1 MAAVNQVFP
10 GILASPE
17 YAGNVYDVQTKQAL
31 AQALLQKGL
40 QGNLAAYQPAGG
52 GFAYVPKM
60 GIGGALAGSV
70 LPGLLGSAL
79 QRQANQELT
88 ALGRQQQAALTRM
101 LTPQTVTET
110 IGGGGAPGMVP
121 AVVAGQPGVAG
132 QPDAQALGAA
142 LAPQTVTRTT
152 AAPLNPGN
160 LDPNVALY
168 LLNTAPEKY
177 LENVLSYNKPAE
189 VISQLRAAGIDPNS
203 ALGRQIGQQA
213 LAKATYQAP
222 FVSKAGDIISDPNDV
237 NRVLRVNPNIGEGME
252 VVTRSDGSKMV
263 VPIQGYT
270 GTIGAIEGARAQARA
285 TGEESKIYNP
295 ETKRYEIAP
304 RSVAIAGPGSA
315 GGGLGTGRLGGAPG
329 AAPGGRF
336 AAGPALGAEQAEG
349 VEGTE
354 QAKRGIELDREAGA
368 APQQRLFIR
377 ELRQTMSGF
386 DPGNPKADW
395 ALTMKKMVNTAN
407 PFGNTFDPHK
417 IASQEQFNKAANQL
431 AMAQFKDL
439 GSGGAQSTL
448 ETAMKSNPNATISR
462 LGNKGILDLLQGN
475 VDAKERMGAEWQ
487 RWKESNGPG
496 SYSKFQTEWGKSYDP
511 QVFMIPYQSKAEA
524 AAMVNS
530 MSPQERKVFQQKFNF
545 AVQNGWIQLPE

>member
-1 MAAVNQVFP
+1 MAAVNQPFP

-52 GFAYVPKM
+52 GFAYVPRM
-60 GIGGALAGSV
+60 GLGGALAGSV
-70 LPGLLGSAL
+70 LPSLLGSAL

-88 ALGRQQQAALTRM
+88 ALGQQQQAALTRM

-110 IGGGGAPGMVP
+110 IGGGAPGMVP
-121 AVVAGQPGVAG
+121 AGVAGQPGVAG
-132 QPDAQALGAA
+132 QSEAQALGAA
-142 LAPQTVTRTT
+142 LSPQTVTRTT

-160 LDPNVALY
+160 LDPNVARY

-189 VISQLRAAGIDPNS
+189 IISQLRAAGIDPNS
-203 ALGRQIGQQA
+203 ALGRQIGQA
-213 LAKATYQAP
+213 SLAKANYIPSQAFSP
-222 FVSKAGDIISDPNDV
+222 GQTVQNPMTGEVQVIPNV
-237 NRVLRVNPNIGEGME
+237 GEGME
-252 VVTRSDGSKMV
+252 VVTRADGSKMV

-270 GTIGAIEGARAQARA
+270 GTIGAIEGARAQGRA
-285 TGEESKIYNP
+285 TGEVQQVFNP
-295 ETKRYEIAP
+295 QTQQMEIVP
-304 RSVAIAGPGSA
+304 RSQVLGGSQAGAAPA
-315 GGGLGTGRLGGAPG
+315 GGGLGAGRLGGAPG
-329 AAPGGRF
+329 GRF
-336 AAGPALGAEQAEG
+336 AAAPALGAEQAAG

-530 MSPQERKVFQQKFNF
+530 MSPHERKVFQQKFNF
-545 AVQNGWIQLPE
+545 AVKNGWIQLPE